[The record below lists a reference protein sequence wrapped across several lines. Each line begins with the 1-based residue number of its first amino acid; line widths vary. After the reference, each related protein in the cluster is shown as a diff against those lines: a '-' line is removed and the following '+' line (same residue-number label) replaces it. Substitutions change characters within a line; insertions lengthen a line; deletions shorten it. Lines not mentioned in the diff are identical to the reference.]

1 MAILAVPSPSLA
13 FRSTVSTPRTPRQVR
28 ISAAAAVAVPTA
40 VARTMYDLLS
50 VSRTAGPEE
59 IRAAYRRL
67 ALRWHPDTCRSPAG
81 EERRRQAE
89 RFMAAREACEVL
101 SDPSRRRSYDLAI
114 AGDRWAAAV
123 DAAAAFRP
131 EGRARRRGGAAS
143 GGNWKT
149 QLDGLGRRSAVAEAG
164 GEETWGARLRRTRR
178 ADSVS

>member
-28 ISAAAAVAVPTA
+28 ISAAAPTA

-81 EERRRQAE
+81 EERRRHAE
-89 RFMAAREACEVL
+89 RFMAAREAYEVL

-114 AGDRWAAAV
+114 AYDRWAAAV

-149 QLDGLGRRSAVAEAG
+149 QLDGLGGRSAVAEAG